1 MARAISRRSR
11 AARRGEVDPDVE
23 QDSQIQQLDSLPRAE
38 NTDVIG
44 PMIRASL
51 KKNQRLLDIK
61 LEKKHHRNSKDVTE
75 TVVGGGIHKKKHT
88 NMISRAVKSRRRRG
102 VSVNGRLSKRIEE
115 TIKRRNQ
122 RRYLRSSDWDAVNKM
137 AKDAVTKED
146 VDAAGKIPSKDRV
159 DDEMDMDEVHED
171 KKNLSEN
178 LTDQIEEKK
187 TKNMFDLLE
196 EENS

>member
-75 TVVGGGIHKKKHT
+75 THT